1 MASTAA
7 SVEKRASPKSKVGS
21 AALLATATPADAI
34 RPPGVCLAPA
44 EASDT
49 ELVQNVQNN
58 DARTEFVPALRTMA
72 TRQPNKPA
80 TRASVFSR
88 AAVHPWPLDPR
99 ETTVMTAF
107 TPYQGAY

>member
-1 MASTAA
+1 MSKSERPQVKGRKRG
-7 SVEKRASPKSKVGS
+7 SVGNANTGGRYPDTGRVSYAG
-21 AALLATATPADAI
+21 
-34 RPPGVCLAPA
+34 

-72 TRQPNKPA
+72 TRQSNKLA

-107 TPYQGAY
+107 TPYEGAY

>member
-21 AALLATATPADAI
+21 PALLATATP
-34 RPPGVCLAPA
+34 
-44 EASDT
+44 SDT

-107 TPYQGAY
+107 TPYEGAY

>member
-34 RPPGVCLAPA
+34 RTPGVCLAPA
-44 EASDT
+44 EACVT
-49 ELVQNVQNN
+49 ELVQNN

-107 TPYQGAY
+107 TPYEGAY